1 MMKIKEQR
9 QKVKEKITLTSSMY
23 LLVAPLMLVL
33 AIMAC
38 GTAVSELAHYTCPTS
53 VPPTAPVYLPGT
65 AITPATVAPTPTPF
79 EITSPAAF
87 YKEDDVFVGSIGMLV
102 YLRLRLLDV
111 EVVMVE
117 GRQLVTWTLEVSNL
131 GTADFDTIPPMQM
144 VISQLSGQTGT
155 WRTSEQAMDAAS
167 FTDES
172 YDTLSPN
179 TTRTYRLAAFTPVA
193 EVEQFTFIL
202 SESPRNVITWHNHP
216 NPFCG
221 GD

>member
-1 MMKIKEQR
+1 MKTQL
-9 QKVKEKITLTSSMY
+9 QQTGY

-65 AITPATVAPTPTPF
+65 AIAPATLAPTRTPF
-79 EITSPAAF
+79 EITAPAAF
-87 YKEDDVFVGSIGMLV
+87 YKEDDVVVGSAGMAV
-102 YLRLRLLDV
+102 YLRLRLLSV
-111 EVVMVE
+111 EVELVE
-117 GRQLVTWTLEVSNL
+117 NQHLVTWVLEIRNF

-144 VISQLSGQTGT
+144 VISQMDGQTGT
-155 WRTSEQAMDAAS
+155 WRTSEQAMEAAS
-167 FTDES
+167 FTQEN
-172 YDTLSPN
+172 YDTLNRN
-179 TTRTYRLAAFTPVA
+179 TRRTYRLAAFTPVA
-193 EVEQFTFIL
+193 EVEQFTFVL
-202 SESPRNVITWHNHP
+202 SESPRNVIIWHNQP